1 VAKAELETVLKGA
14 LVFFAA
20 KRERLI
26 GRPPVQCFTPI
37 DGGNEIPKL
46 HCTHSGG
53 VQPSY
58 EAAHACAGQVVDW
71 NPMVFKPLQ
80 DADVGQAQ
88 CTATFKNDPYLRAVN
103 GGRGLLAQAYERK
116 S

>member
-1 VAKAELETVLKGA
+1 
-14 LVFFAA
+14 
-20 KRERLI
+20 
-26 GRPPVQCFTPI
+26 
-37 DGGNEIPKL
+37 
-46 HCTHSGG
+46 
-53 VQPSY
+53 
-58 EAAHACAGQVVDW
+58 
-71 NPMVFKPLQ
+71 MVFKPLQ